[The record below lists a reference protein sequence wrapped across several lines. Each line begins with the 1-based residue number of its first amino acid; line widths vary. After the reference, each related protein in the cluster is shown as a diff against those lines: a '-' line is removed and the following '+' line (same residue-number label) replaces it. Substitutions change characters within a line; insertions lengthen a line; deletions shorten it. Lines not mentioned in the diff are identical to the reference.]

1 MENVVKYIKEE
12 LDLNYGDAVV
22 VGVSGGPDSM
32 ALLNIVVDLKKFLE
46 LDIICAHVDHNM
58 RDESEAEAVF
68 VEAFC
73 KKHTIVFESIKINE
87 YGDDNFHNEA
97 RSLRYKHFKKLVNKY
112 RAKYLFTAHHGDDL
126 METVLMRLVRGS
138 TLKGYSGFSKKISID
153 GYTIVRPLITV
164 SKDEIIKYNKENNI
178 TYVTDGSNEADVYT
192 RNRFRKY
199 IVADLK
205 KEDPKVHQK
214 FYKYSQ
220 TLQEYNDYI
229 DKLVER
235 KILNIY
241 PQNVLNIEEFLR
253 EEKLIQT
260 KIIYYMLEK
269 IYQDDLMLITDQHV
283 TLLFDLILSNKAN
296 SMIHL
301 PNQIVAIKAYNNVTL
316 TKQNAENNVFN
327 IELCK
332 HVNLANGKNIEQV
345 NEMEE
350 DDNNVCR
357 LNSSDIQMPLYVR
370 NKKDGDKMTIKGMLG
385 RKKLT
390 DIFIDKKIEAKE
402 REKWPVVVDSA
413 DTIVWLP
420 GLKKSKFNKN
430 KKEKCDIIL
439 RYY

>member
-32 ALLNIVVDLKKFLE
+32 ALLNIMVDLKKFLE